1 MQNQMKTT
9 LQSKFYI
16 YQIDIQYIFDH
27 FLKNENKFHCGKVV
41 VKCLFRTMDTN
52 DSDEI
57 NVDSSP
63 NGDESIEVIDRG

>member
-9 LQSKFYI
+9 LQSKCSSSVFVYVV
-16 YQIDIQYIFDH
+16 
-27 FLKNENKFHCGKVV
+27 NTEKFHYGKMLVTINN
-41 VKCLFRTMDTN
+41 FRTMDTN

>member
-9 LQSKFYI
+9 LQSKYSQSVFVYVV
-16 YQIDIQYIFDH
+16 
-27 FLKNENKFHCGKVV
+27 NTEKFHHGKMLVTINN
-41 VKCLFRTMDTN
+41 FRTMDTN

>member
-9 LQSKFYI
+9 LQSKLFVYVVNTE
-16 YQIDIQYIFDH
+16 Q
-27 FLKNENKFHCGKVV
+27 FHYGKMLVTINN
-41 VKCLFRTMDTN
+41 FRTMDTN

>member
-9 LQSKFYI
+9 LQSKLFVYVI
-16 YQIDIQYIFDH
+16 
-27 FLKNENKFHCGKVV
+27 NTEKFHYGKMLVTINN
-41 VKCLFRTMDTN
+41 FRTMDTN

>member
-1 MQNQMKTT
+1 ME
-9 LQSKFYI
+9 FY
-16 YQIDIQYIFDH
+16 
-27 FLKNENKFHCGKVV
+27 CGKVM

>member
-9 LQSKFYI
+9 LQSKFFVFVYVV
-16 YQIDIQYIFDH
+16 
-27 FLKNENKFHCGKVV
+27 NTEKFHYGKMLVTINN
-41 VKCLFRTMDTN
+41 FRTMDTN

>member
-1 MQNQMKTT
+1 MLVTINN
-9 LQSKFYI
+9 L
-16 YQIDIQYIFDH
+16 
-27 FLKNENKFHCGKVV
+27 
-41 VKCLFRTMDTN
+41 RTMDTN